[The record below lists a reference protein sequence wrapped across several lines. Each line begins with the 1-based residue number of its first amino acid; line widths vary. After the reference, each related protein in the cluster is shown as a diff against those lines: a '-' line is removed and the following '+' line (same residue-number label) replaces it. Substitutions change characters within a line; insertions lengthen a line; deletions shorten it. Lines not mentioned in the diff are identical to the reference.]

1 MSDSI
6 PSEDAL
12 GRLTEYHH
20 LELRD
25 NYRAEIKKRRY
36 YFVCVY
42 GRDCPEKVIF
52 NFVVQG

>member
-6 PSEDAL
+6 PSEDAF

-25 NYRAEIKKRRY
+25 NYRAEIRNTEGS
-36 YFVCVY
+36 CLMLLL
-42 GRDCPEKVIF
+42 GPGE
-52 NFVVQG
+52 NSH